1 MEGLPDS
8 QEVRGITPNAFQT
21 IFAHIEKS
29 KTQQVKPRNIPHFSA
44 TLNGAREV
52 LESTLKGEAERLVKI
67 LTRHSSHRPP

>member
-29 KTQQVKPRNIPHFSA
+29 KTQQVSRATFPIYRPRERLGLRH
-44 TLNGAREV
+44 V
-52 LESTLKGEAERLVKI
+52 LETTLKGEAERSRLQK
-67 LTRHSSHRPP
+67 LTQRFSP